1 MSKNSCMVLRLV
13 SMRRSLFIEAKSNHM
28 ESEKDSKTDLSN
40 LFPSRESVVA
50 MMSAIE
56 EFGVG
61 QQAEHG
67 TRSAASSGLPDL
79 ITWKEFSKIEF
90 PQQKWLIERLIPR
103 EGIVIIA
110 SPSGE
115 KKTWLAMSMATSI
128 ANGTDFLQHSDFKA
142 HEGTVLYIDQEMSQT
157 ELQRRGNLL
166 GLPNTKNPIY
176 LGRGGN
182 LDFSK
187 EEHIEDLFATI
198 ARYEVK
204 VVFIDTLRAVAGG
217 LKEDKAEEVRQFL
230 DRFKSLKDQ
239 GVALV
244 FLDHCRKPALR
255 EGNTPKKEQLLGSQD
270 KVASIESLIM
280 LRSNERNEEI
290 LVHHLKSRSS
300 IEYKPFRVEMRD
312 EVDEQL
318 NPIKVTLTYGGGIEE
333 KEYKI
338 DEAKNIIISM
348 LQETSLSRKELIE
361 RLQMESEI
369 GEKNTSGALKELKAA
384 GKVSVKKR
392 NKENIYSLV
401 RQEDEVFEDHESSTD
416 NMFES
421 L

>member
-1 MSKNSCMVLRLV
+1 
-13 SMRRSLFIEAKSNHM
+13 M
-28 ESEKDSKTDLSN
+28 ESVGAKTNFMESANEINSADLSN
-40 LFPSRESVVA
+40 LFPSRESVAAA
-50 MMSAIE
+50 MDE
-56 EFGVG
+56 VKEFRKN
-61 QQAEHG
+61 QIAERLVSPG
-67 TRSAASSGLPDL
+67 ALDGLPGL
-79 ITWKEFSKIEF
+79 ITWKEFSEIEF

-128 ANGTDFLQHSDFKA
+128 ANGTDFLQHPDFRA

-166 GLPNTKNPIY
+166 GLPNTKTPIY

-187 EEHIEDLFATI
+187 EENIEDLFATI
-198 ARYEVK
+198 KRYEVK

-230 DRFKSLKDQ
+230 DRFKPLKDQ

-312 EVDEQL
+312 EVDEKL

-348 LQETSLSRKELIE
+348 LQETSRSRKELIE
-361 RLQMESEI
+361 LLQMENEI
-369 GEKNTSGALKELKAA
+369 GEKNASGALKELKAA
-384 GKVSVKKR
+384 GKISVKKR

-401 RQEDEVFEDHESSTD
+401 RQEYEVFEDHSTSAD
-416 NMFES
+416 NIFES